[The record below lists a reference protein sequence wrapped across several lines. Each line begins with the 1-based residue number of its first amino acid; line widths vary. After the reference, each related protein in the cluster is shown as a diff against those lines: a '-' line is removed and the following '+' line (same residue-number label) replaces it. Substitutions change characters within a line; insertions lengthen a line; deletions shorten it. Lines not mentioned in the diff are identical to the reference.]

1 MDPQAIVDAL
11 AGSQPQLTRL
21 AGAISGD
28 HNSAQALFVPL
39 IGGISGGIAA
49 DQPSVQAIATAIS
62 RTPRALDAIAS
73 AIAADQNLADAIV
86 NAAGAGA
93 PLAVV
98 AVAGQPVPCGTV
110 PTIGDGQ
117 ARDVRSGYC
126 FPDLNN
132 GCNGSIL
139 TNPADPKTG
148 IMLKNYYK
156 RDSLFVNFAN
166 TSYRDL
172 ATIVDPGNAAFKMQP
187 DDLANPDQN
196 VFNYRNFF
204 LIDPSDESISK
215 YKDLSEHNTV
225 RLRYAVGN
233 CYPRVALDLSSTV
246 GTSPLEN
253 KEIDAARKTIGRISF
268 KSSWMICPAF
278 FTYRML
284 PLIKGYKSC
293 FGYNAGR
300 REKLL
305 ECAGI
310 KYPVGGNPN
319 APDDVYVYTFVD
331 SAGNYVT
338 RNTLI
343 NKNIREEKNSFNA
356 GDLPYDNDFFVFPDN
371 FKNTIVCAR
380 YPDGILLF
388 SYDGMLTPIPPLGT
402 AVNKSKLNNNGYNL
416 VGYPDGEL
424 HAALHRVITNIV
436 DSARVGAYTAGLDAM
451 TITIRGRPA
460 QLNNPR
466 YEYFRE
472 LIVGAMAYIEIMRLF
487 HDILDRDNHLG
498 GRNRITRNRRRRHN
512 KSVTRKSKMTRR
524 KGRGKGKARA
534 MSMLKSAKQ
543 RFYGGDNQMIQ
554 PLFINSDGNGGYDR
568 PNFAPGQ
575 T

>member
-204 LIDPSDESISK
+204 LIDPSDESFIAAA
-215 YKDLSEHNTV
+215 
-225 RLRYAVGN
+225 LRESHEEINLQPSAVEVLGQ
-233 CYPRVALDLSSTV
+233 LD
-246 GTSPLEN
+246 P
-253 KEIDAARKTIGRISF
+253 
-268 KSSWMICPAF
+268 M
-278 FTYRML
+278 
-284 PLIKGYKSC
+284 
-293 FGYNAGR
+293 
-300 REKLL
+300 
-305 ECAGI
+305 
-310 KYPVGGNPN
+310 
-319 APDDVYVYTFVD
+319 
-331 SAGNYVT
+331 VT
-338 RNTLI
+338 RFGVKVTPVVGI
-343 NKNIREEKNSFNA
+343 IS
-356 GDLPYDNDFFVFPDN
+356 PD
-371 FKNTIVCAR
+371 I
-380 YPDGILLF
+380 I
-388 SYDGMLTPIPPLGT
+388 LTPNPDELDSIFRVPVSFLVRDERMRTDRGTVNGHSVAVPCWNWQGYEIWGVTAIILVNFMNRVLGQNIST
-402 AVNKSKLNNNGYNL
+402 GVELLAQKT
-416 VGYPDGEL
+416 DG
-424 HAALHRVITNIV
+424 
-436 DSARVGAYTAGLDAM
+436 
-451 TITIRGRPA
+451 
-460 QLNNPR
+460 
-466 YEYFRE
+466 
-472 LIVGAMAYIEIMRLF
+472 LIMPEAWLST
-487 HDILDRDNHLG
+487 DD
-498 GRNRITRNRRRRHN
+498 
-512 KSVTRKSKMTRR
+512 
-524 KGRGKGKARA
+524 
-534 MSMLKSAKQ
+534 
-543 RFYGGDNQMIQ
+543 
-554 PLFINSDGNGGYDR
+554 
-568 PNFAPGQ
+568 
-575 T
+575 

>member
-1 MDPQAIVDAL
+1 MDAQAIVDAL

-39 IGGISGGIAA
+39 IGGIAGGIAA
-49 DQPSVQAIATAIS
+49 DQPSVEAIATAIS
-62 RTPRALDAIAS
+62 RTPRAVDEIAT

-86 NAAGAGA
+86 GAAGPGHGGPPPPPA
-93 PLAVV
+93 

-110 PTIGDGQ
+110 PTVGDGE

-172 ATIVDPGNAAFKMQP
+172 ATMVDPGNAAFKIQP

-204 LIDPSDESISK
+204 LIDPSDESISR
-215 YKDLSEHNTV
+215 YKDISHHNTV

-233 CYPRVALDLSSTV
+233 CYPRVARDLSSTE
-246 GTSPLEN
+246 GTSPLEQ
-253 KEIDAARKTIGRISF
+253 KEIEAARKTIGRISF
-268 KSSWMICPAF
+268 KSNWMICPAF

-300 REKLL
+300 KEKLL

-436 DSARVGAYTAGLDAM
+436 DSARVGAYTAGLDAK
-451 TITIRGRPA
+451 TITIRGRPV
-460 QLNNPR
+460 QLNNPL

-543 RFYGGDNQMIQ
+543 RFYGGQ
-554 PLFINSDGNGGYDR
+554 LYSGYGSYEG
-568 PNFAPGQ
+568 GQ
-575 T
+575 TNYRLTGVDGVQ

>member
-305 ECAGI
+305 E
-310 KYPVGGNPN
+310 
-319 APDDVYVYTFVD
+319 FVD

-524 KGRGKGKARA
+524 KGRGKAKARA